1 MFLML
6 KASDIGQHQISSVPW
21 SLEQLRLT
29 VITLNCMSV
38 TAQLATRENDATI
51 FGIDWLSSFG
61 WLLDLD

>member
-1 MFLML
+1 
-6 KASDIGQHQISSVPW
+6 
-21 SLEQLRLT
+21 
-29 VITLNCMSV
+29 MSV